1 LKFYRKK
8 VPIMSSKEL
17 DRSALTAR
25 AVAASVSVAS
35 AHGVRVSD
43 PHVLADA
50 YSVRVHLKP
59 APIVA
64 RIGTLTPVLRSPIE
78 SWLARELSVAE
89 FLAAKGAP
97 VVPPSD
103 LLPLNPH
110 HCDGLV
116 MTFWRYFEPV
126 SDTLPAP
133 AIVGRMQAELHAV
146 LRDYPGDLPLLA
158 PPLNDIPRGLYR
170 LQQLGNILSA
180 SDLRLLQT
188 TYDRLLPQ
196 LTNPVG
202 LLQPLHGD
210 AHAFNL
216 IPTAKGLLWNDFED
230 TCAGSIVWDL
240 INLDEDGRAAY
251 PNAPDSATL
260 EPYRQMRQLHAI
272 VWVYAMLP
280 ELPDWL
286 EPVKAM
292 LDDLRNIYNNT
303 EGVC

>member
-1 LKFYRKK
+1 
-8 VPIMSSKEL
+8 MSSKEL

-25 AVAASVSVAS
+25 AVAASVSVARV
-35 AHGVRVSD
+35 HGIRAID

-64 RIGTLTPVLRSPIE
+64 RISTLTPILRSPIE

-103 LLPLNPH
+103 LLPSIPH
-110 HCDGLV
+110 HCDGLA
-116 MTFWRYFEPV
+116 MTFWRYFDPV
-126 SDTLPAP
+126 SDALPDR

-146 LRDYPGDLPLLA
+146 LRDYPGDLPPLPA
-158 PPLNDIPRGLYR
+158 LNDIPRGIDR
-170 LQQLGNILSA
+170 LKQLGNILPA
-180 SDLRLLQT
+180 SDLTLVQT

-196 LTNPVG
+196 LTNPVD

-210 AHAFNL
+210 AHALNL

-230 TCAGSIVWDL
+230 TCTGSIAWDL
-240 INLDEDGRAAY
+240 INLDDEGIAAY
-251 PNAPDSATL
+251 PNAPDLATL
-260 EPYRQMRQLHAI
+260 QPYRFMRKLHAI

-280 ELPDWL
+280 ELPDWR
-286 EPVKAM
+286 ESAKAL
-292 LDDLRNIYNNT
+292 LDDLRHAEAVSDDRLNPTDSNIY
-303 EGVC
+303 

>member
-1 LKFYRKK
+1 
-8 VPIMSSKEL
+8 MSSKEL

-35 AHGVRVSD
+35 TYGVRAID

-64 RIGTLTPVLRSPIE
+64 RISTLTPILRSPIE

-103 LLPLNPH
+103 LLPSKPH
-110 HCDGLV
+110 HCDGLA

-126 SDTLPAP
+126 SDALPAA
-133 AIVGRMQAELHAV
+133 AIVGQMQAELHPV
-146 LRDYPGDLPLLA
+146 LRDYPGDLPLLG
-158 PPLNDIPRGLYR
+158 PPLNDIPRGIDR
-170 LQQLGNILSA
+170 LKQLGNILPA
-180 SDLRLLQT
+180 SDLTLLQT

-196 LTNPVG
+196 LSNPVG

-210 AHAFNL
+210 AHALNL

-230 TCAGSIVWDL
+230 TCTGSIAWDC
-240 INLDEDGRAAY
+240 INLDDEGIAAY
-251 PNAPDSATL
+251 PNAPDLATL
-260 EPYRQMRQLHAI
+260 EPYRQMRKLHAI

-286 EPVKAM
+286 ESAKA
-292 LDDLRNIYNNT
+292 LLVDLRVP
-303 EGVC
+303 G

>member
-1 LKFYRKK
+1 
-8 VPIMSSKEL
+8 MSDKEF

-35 AHGVRVSD
+35 AHGVRAND
-43 PHVLADA
+43 LQVLADA

-64 RIGTLTPVLRSPIE
+64 RISTLIPLLRSPIE
-78 SWLARELSVAE
+78 SWLTRELSVAE

-103 LLPLNPH
+103 LLPSIPH
-110 HCDGLV
+110 HCDGLE
-116 MTFWRYFEPV
+116 MTFWRYFEPI
-126 SDTLPAP
+126 SDAVPAP
-133 AIVGRMQAELHAV
+133 AILGRMQAELHAV
-146 LRDYPGDLPLLA
+146 LRDYPGDLP
-158 PPLNDIPRGLYR
+158 PLPVFNDIPHGIDR
-170 LQQLGNILSA
+170 LKQLGNILPA
-180 SDLRLLQT
+180 SELTLLQT

-196 LTNPVG
+196 LTNPVD

-210 AHAFNL
+210 AHALNL

-230 TCAGSIVWDL
+230 TCIGSIAWDL
-240 INLDEDGRAAY
+240 INLDENGRAAY

-260 EPYRQMRQLHAI
+260 QPYRKMRQLHAI

-280 ELPDWL
+280 ELPDWR
-286 EPVKAM
+286 ESAKAL
-292 LDDLRNIYNNT
+292 LDDLRNAEAVNT
-303 EGVC
+303 IL

>member
-1 LKFYRKK
+1 
-8 VPIMSSKEL
+8 MSDKEF

-35 AHGVRVSD
+35 AHGVRAND
-43 PHVLADA
+43 PQVLADA

-64 RIGTLTPVLRSPIE
+64 RISTLIPLLRSPIE
-78 SWLARELSVAE
+78 SWLTRELSVAE

-103 LLPLNPH
+103 LLPSIPH
-110 HCDGLV
+110 HCDGLE
-116 MTFWRYFEPV
+116 MTFWRYFEPI
-126 SDTLPAP
+126 SDAVPAP
-133 AIVGRMQAELHAV
+133 TILGRMQAELHAV
-146 LRDYPGDLPLLA
+146 LRDYPGDLP
-158 PPLNDIPRGLYR
+158 PLPAFNDIPRGIDR
-170 LQQLGNILSA
+170 LKQLGDILPA
-180 SDLRLLQT
+180 SELTLLQT

-210 AHAFNL
+210 AHALNL

-230 TCAGSIVWDL
+230 TCIGSIAWDL
-240 INLDEDGRAAY
+240 INLNDEGIAAY
-251 PNAPDSATL
+251 PNAPDLATL
-260 EPYRQMRQLHAI
+260 EPYRKMRQLHAI

-280 ELPDWL
+280 ELPDWR
-286 EPVKAM
+286 ESAKAL
-292 LDDLRNIYNNT
+292 LDDLRNAEAVNT
-303 EGVC
+303 IV

>member
-1 LKFYRKK
+1 
-8 VPIMSSKEL
+8 MSSKEF
-17 DRSALTAR
+17 DRPALTAR

-35 AHGVRVSD
+35 TCGIRVSD

-64 RIGTLTPVLRSPIE
+64 RISTLTSILRSPIE

-103 LLPLNPH
+103 LLPRVPH
-110 HCDGLV
+110 HCDGLA

-126 SDTLPAP
+126 SDALPAQ
-133 AIVGRMQAELHAV
+133 AIVGGMQAELHAV

-158 PPLNDIPRGLYR
+158 PPLNDIPRGIDR
-170 LQQLGNILSA
+170 LKQLGNILPE
-180 SDLRLLQT
+180 SDLTLLQA

-210 AHAFNL
+210 AHALNL

-230 TCAGSIVWDL
+230 TCTGSIAWDC
-240 INLDEDGRAAY
+240 INLDDEGIAAY
-251 PNAPDSATL
+251 PNAPDLATL
-260 EPYRQMRQLHAI
+260 EPYRKMRQLHAI

-280 ELPDWL
+280 ELPDWR
-286 EPVKAM
+286 ESAGAM
-292 LDDLRNIYNNT
+292 LDELRNAEAANAMF
-303 EGVC
+303 ESP

>member
-1 LKFYRKK
+1 
-8 VPIMSSKEL
+8 MSSTEF

-35 AHGVRVSD
+35 THGIRAID

-64 RIGTLTPVLRSPIE
+64 RISTLIPLLRSPIE
-78 SWLARELSVAE
+78 SWLVRELSIAE

-103 LLPLNPH
+103 LLPPVPH
-110 HCDGLV
+110 HCDGLA
-116 MTFWRYFEPV
+116 MTFWRYFEPI
-126 SDTLPAP
+126 SDAVPAP
-133 AIVGRMQAELHAV
+133 AILGRMQAELHAV

-158 PPLNDIPRGLYR
+158 PPLNDIPRGIDR
-170 LQQLGNILSA
+170 LKQLGNILSA
-180 SDLRLLQT
+180 TDLTLLQT

-196 LTNPVG
+196 LSNPVG

-210 AHAFNL
+210 AHALNL

-230 TCAGSIVWDL
+230 TCTGSIAWDL
-240 INLDEDGRAAY
+240 INLNDEGLAAY
-251 PNAPDSATL
+251 PNAPDPATL
-260 EPYRQMRQLHAI
+260 QPYRSMRKLHAI

-286 EPVKAM
+286 ESAKAL
-292 LDDLRNIYNNT
+292 LDDLRNAEAVNT
-303 EGVC
+303 IV